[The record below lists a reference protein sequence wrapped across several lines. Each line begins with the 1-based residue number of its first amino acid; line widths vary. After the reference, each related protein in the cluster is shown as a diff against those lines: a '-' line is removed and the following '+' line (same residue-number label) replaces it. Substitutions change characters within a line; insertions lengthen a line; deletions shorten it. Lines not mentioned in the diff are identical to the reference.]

1 MDPRQEPR
9 QILADLDLEQCK
21 VQFSK
26 KPIVLLCGGH
36 VPEKAHADAPD
47 PEIRSLRDAITRK
60 ALAAYP
66 SPHLFRPEEI
76 KSWHEDG
83 VFKNLMDFET
93 DLSSICS
100 LVAIAVES
108 AGSIAELGAFSQ
120 LPDLSKKLIVF
131 VPEEYSEV
139 SSFINLGILRYI
151 KESHRSGV
159 KVYPWSPNHPRDIP
173 EHLAGD
179 ALEDISAELN
189 DLPKSQSFDLSNNVH
204 LMVLIY
210 ELIRLY
216 VAIKESEILD
226 ALKFFGREL
235 QREDIR
241 RKLFLLQQFS
251 LVQKITYSDSMFY
264 ACGNETFH
272 NLRVVLKSGASF
284 DPLRRHVEC
293 VEYYKNNNS
302 ERNRNRAIERAKLGE
317 PK

>member
-1 MDPRQEPR
+1 MDLRQEPR
-9 QILADLDLEQCK
+9 QILADLDLKQCK

-36 VPEKAHADAPD
+36 VPEKEYADAPT
-47 PEIRSLRDAITRK
+47 PGVRSLRDAITRR
-60 ALAAYP
+60 ALSAYP

-100 LVAIAVES
+100 LVAIALES

-131 VPEEYSEV
+131 VPEEFSEV
-139 SSFINLGILRYI
+139 SSFINFGILRYI

-159 KVYPWSPNHPRDIP
+159 KVYPWSPSHPKDIP

-179 ALEDISAELN
+179 ALEDIAAELD
-189 DLPKSQSFDLSNNVH
+189 DLPKTQSFDLSNNVH
-204 LMVLIY
+204 LMVLICD
-210 ELIRLY
+210 LIKLY
-216 VAIKESEILD
+216 VAIKESELLE

-235 QREDIR
+235 SREDIR
-241 RKLFLLQQFS
+241 RKLFLLQQFN

-264 ACGNETFH
+264 ACGCENFH
-272 NLRVVLKSGASF
+272 SLRVVLKSGAAF

-293 VEYYKNNNS
+293 VEYYRNNS
-302 ERNRNRAIERAKLGE
+302 PERNRIRAIDRARLGE
-317 PK
+317 PT